1 MSAGGRCIGAR
12 RLFLLRRLR
21 DTNSVIPTD
30 VPGIRSRGEYY
41 FSTRG
46 GIKLERRGL
55 VGNCSRRITLAIR
68 QCRLLFPV
76 ARDQPLDSIRV
87 AEMLISDRNAPLVFV
102 HDVLTIRGR
111 GGGTSRSLLSRFFF
125 HSRSS
130 YDQPRIYFSI
140 FLSKRIK
147 N

>member
-1 MSAGGRCIGAR
+1 MFPGGRCIGAR

-46 GIKLERRGL
+46 GIKFERRGL

-102 HDVLTIRGR
+102 HDVSTIRRGR
-111 GGGTSRSLLSRFFF
+111 RRETSRPLL
-125 HSRSS
+125 HL
-130 YDQPRIYFSI
+130 FSI
-140 FLSKRIK
+140 LKAHTISLEFNFRYF
-147 N
+147 